1 MDMDFLET
9 QMFKEIAQEMADNFV
24 ANIVAMIVPE
34 RWISRKA
41 YAKYYGISKS
51 TIHNYAHFL
60 RKNGAISGKGKAMRY
75 DKFFN
80 PITNEY
86 TIPEGTQTI

>member
-1 MDMDFLET
+1 MSIDIVDK
-9 QMFKEIAQEMADNFV
+9 QVIKEIFEEKAKIAT
-24 ANIVAMIVPE
+24 ASLAAMGAIE
-34 RWISRKA
+34 RWIPRKA
-41 YAKYYGISKS
+41 YAKYYGLSHS
-51 TIHNYAHFL
+51 SIHNRTKFL
-60 RKNGAISGKGKAMRY
+60 RKKGVVRGERKTMRY